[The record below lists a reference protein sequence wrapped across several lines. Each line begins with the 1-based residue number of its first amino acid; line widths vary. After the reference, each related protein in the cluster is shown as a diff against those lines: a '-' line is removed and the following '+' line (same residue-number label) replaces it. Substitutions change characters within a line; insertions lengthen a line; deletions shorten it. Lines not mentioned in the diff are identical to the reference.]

1 MIYDKKIRLAIIR
14 QTYSS
19 FGGAEK
25 FIEAL
30 TNSLANKI
38 QVEVTIIC
46 RKWKGNIPE
55 NISVVRISPFYTG
68 RLTRDIGFMLGVKK
82 HLKINQY
89 DIVQSHE
96 RLAFCDIYRAG
107 DGIHR
112 SWLKRKNKKN
122 FFQFWI
128 DHLSPYHLY
137 QLWQERR
144 IFSGNS
150 VKKIVVNS
158 SFIKQEA
165 LQFYPSSEKKLIT
178 IRNGVNTNKF
188 QCTKLN
194 LSQRQHTRTEY
205 GIQREDKLLLFVGSG
220 YDRKG
225 LNFALRVLA
234 KLPNEFRLM
243 IVGKDKHESK
253 YISLSKN
260 LGLES
265 QCIFLGPQAVP
276 TKLYCA
282 CDAFIFPTQYDPMPN
297 AVLEAMS
304 SSCVCYVSDAS
315 GASDYIENGKNGFV
329 MGLDDPGKWA
339 KVITHSVNELIEAIG
354 GEARKVMVENNNEEM
369 TSRFIELYLEV
380 ARN

>member
-1 MIYDKKIRLAIIR
+1 MKKMHLAIIR

-30 TNSLANKI
+30 TDSLASKI
-38 QVEVTIIC
+38 QVDVTIIC
-46 RKWKGNIPE
+46 RKWKGDLPE
-55 NISVVRISPFYTG
+55 NIRVVRISPFYTG

-82 HLKINQY
+82 HLKKNQY

-112 SWLKRKNKKN
+112 SWLKRKNKKK
-122 FFQFWI
+122 FFQFFI
-128 DHLSPYHLY
+128 DYLSPYHLY

-165 LQFYPSSEKKLIT
+165 IQFYPSSEKKLIT
-178 IRNGVNTNKF
+178 IRNGVDPNKF
-188 QCTKLN
+188 KCAN
-194 LSQRQHTRTEY
+194 VDFSQRQQVRTEY

-220 YDRKG
+220 YERKG
-225 LNFALRVLA
+225 LSFALRVLT

-243 IVGKDKHESK
+243 VVGKDKHELK
-253 YISLSKN
+253 YINLCKT
-260 LGLES
+260 LGLEGR
-265 QCIFLGPQAVP
+265 CIFLGPQAIP
-276 TKLYCA
+276 AKLYCA

-315 GASDYIENGKNGFV
+315 GASDYIENGKSGFV

-339 KVITHSVNELIEAIG
+339 KVITHSFNEFIKTIG

-369 TSRFIELYLEV
+369 TSKFIELYLEV